1 MQSATEGNTGAGT
14 TGEEEEAVGRIGTA
28 AGAAEAGFGIAARAV
43 TIASIGLAATRCFG
57 EVR

>member
-1 MQSATEGNTGAGT
+1 M
-14 TGEEEEAVGRIGTA
+14 GRIGTA

-43 TIASIGLAATRCFG
+43 TIASIGLAATQCFG